1 MLETPL
7 TMLSSNGRA
16 TRRVVIRNVCA
27 ILAPVRH
34 MSEQADIT
42 GMLAAWQAGDRT
54 ALDKLLPLVYGELR
68 RLAGRAMAGEG
79 AGHLLQTTALLHEA
93 YERLIEADVDLES
106 RRHFFA
112 LAARVMRRVL
122 VDHARA
128 KRSAK
133 RGGGLPH
140 EALDTSIEIEGE
152 SPVTI
157 LELDDALRK
166 LSEQDARLAEAVELI
181 YFGGLSYDEA
191 AAELGV
197 SRTALFEDLTFAKA
211 WLRRAMSA

>member
-1 MLETPL
+1 
-7 TMLSSNGRA
+7 
-16 TRRVVIRNVCA
+16 
-27 ILAPVRH
+27 
-34 MSEQADIT
+34 MSEHEDIT

-54 ALDKLLPLVYGELR
+54 ALDKLLPRVYSELR

-93 YERLIEADVDLES
+93 YERLLDADVGLEN

-128 KRSAK
+128 KRSEK

-140 EALDTSIEIEGE
+140 ETLNPSIAIAGE

-166 LSEQDARLAEAVELI
+166 LAEQDARLAEAVELI
-181 YFGGLSYDEA
+181 YFGGLSYEEA

-211 WLRRAMSA
+211 WLRRAMGA